1 MEILSGT
8 LWYASWP
15 LIIYVS
21 VKFIELNVRHY
32 KQMEPLEE
40 LEEYYAKNE
49 AEKRKADFALEAT
62 DKIIRTVL

>member
-1 MEILSGT
+1 MEIVSET

-21 VKFIELNVRHY
+21 VKFVQLNIEHY
-32 KQMEPLEE
+32 KKMERLEE

-49 AEKRKADFALEAT
+49 VAKK
-62 DKIIRTVL
+62 